1 MIAPKDST
9 WPAIGRA
16 TSRTSTGGG
25 TTAGP
30 DEGWTEVEIPIESV
44 EAAVPELLKLGA
56 AIEVLGPEERRTAV
70 VRTLRAMN
78 HTDGV

>member
-1 MIAPKDST
+1 M
-9 WPAIGRA
+9 
-16 TSRTSTGGG
+16 
-25 TTAGP
+25 
-30 DEGWTEVEIPIESV
+30 
-44 EAAVPELLKLGA
+44 PELLKLGA